1 MGCYLGM
8 FFPLV
13 CLISGYNLSQ
23 IYYIY
28 NLFACLDINNL
39 RTPLFCFPQWYI
51 PISKSVFFPSNH
63 LFSSFL
69 LSSHS
74 PLFYFFANAIV
85 SSWNT
90 DFSHSPFLLLFLP
103 PKLFLTTLVLVR
115 YPFSVFPLPE
125 HSPPTVSQLPVYLC
139 VVLTKLHYVMRTVD
153 MTISFILSCQQ
164 QCLAQTGIYLMNE
177 QENRSC
183 GNT

>member
-1 MGCYLGM
+1 MCFLCVLCFCVLLNITNSKDSVLPNSMGCYLGI

-74 PLFYFFANAIV
+74 PLFYFFA
-85 SSWNT
+85 S
-90 DFSHSPFLLLFLP
+90 FLLCLLELQY
-103 PKLFLTTLVLVR
+103 KK
-115 YPFSVFPLPE
+115 Y
-125 HSPPTVSQLPVYLC
+125 H
-139 VVLTKLHYVMRTVD
+139 KVD
-153 MTISFILSCQQ
+153 DL
-164 QCLAQTGIYLMNE
+164 
-177 QENRSC
+177 
-183 GNT
+183 